1 MFNRLLLFS
10 LLFIFNACA
19 NYMGTKVHVNIM
31 KPAEI
36 SLGEIKN
43 IAVLDFDFVG
53 EWTFDEKD
61 EPETLAE
68 IIKEGLKQSLDIPE
82 NSVEKLDPN
91 KAFPGKEISEKIITS
106 LVKNGHYSVVD
117 RSMLDKILNEQ
128 KLSMSGIVIDDNV
141 TKIGEMLG
149 VDAFLI
155 GNGNYS
161 VKDDGG
167 WYKKESNEKVYY
179 YYKINRKIDVSI
191 TYKIVSVETGQVIA
205 SKENSSRNYDD
216 KDITRALFNNQYF
229 DYVQA
234 QDEKTAREKIPEW
247 KPIVNKLIDKI
258 VKNSI
263 KQIAPYYKKTSKLIK
278 SGYSIGMKTGLQYAK
293 RNMWEDAKDSWEQ
306 VLKDHT
312 PNGIKDRIPAMYN
325 LGVYCEIKDDL
336 DDAEEIFDKCFK
348 ESGKNEYLDARQRVQ
363 KRRKE
368 LEKLEKQ
375 ITN

>member
-1 MFNRLLLFS
+1 MVKKLLPIFTS
-10 LLFIFNACA
+10 LLIFNSCA
-19 NYMGTKVHVNIM
+19 TYVNVKIQ
-31 KPAEI
+31 KPASI
-36 SLGEIKN
+36 SLGNVKN
-43 IAVLDFDFVG
+43 VAVMDIADDEFIGSYSFTEVG
-53 EWTFDEKD
+53 DA
-61 EPETLAE
+61 PL
-68 IIKEGLKQSLDIPE
+68 S
-82 NSVEKLDPN
+82 EKLETI
-91 KAFPGKEISEKIITS
+91 FETIIEGKEKQKSHDLKNAYSGKTISDKIITS
-106 LVKNGHYSVVD
+106 LVKNGHYSVVN

-128 KLSMSGIVIDDNV
+128 KLSMSGIVTDDNV

-312 PNGIKDRIPAMYN
+312 PNGIKDRIPAIYN
-325 LGVYCEIKDDL
+325 LGVYCEIKDNL
-336 DDAEEIFDKCFK
+336 DDAEELFDKCFNQ
-348 ESGKNEYLDARQRVQ
+348 SGKIEYLDARQRVQ